1 MPKQYREPDNC
12 ITPEDK
18 NIALANL
25 LLGQWNPIEIIQIK
39 RQDDAQFKGWVATKK
54 NGDLRTAVEPQGA
67 PAQGPPNPRP
77 NRPPR

>member
-25 LLGQWNPIEIIQIK
+25 LLGQWNPIEIIKIE
-39 RQDDAQFKGWVATKK
+39 RRDDVQFKGWVATKK
-54 NGDLRTAVEPQGA
+54 NGDLGTAVEPQDT
-67 PAQGPPNPRP
+67 PARGPVGPRP
-77 NRPPR
+77 DRRPL